1 MQLQH
6 LASRGHVDIDDP
18 TNLDH
23 HDNCIHGL

>member
-6 LASRGHVDIDDP
+6 LASRGHADIDDS
-18 TNLDH
+18 TNLDR